1 MHLVDLKV
9 LVLDPSFAE
18 YLLSFAW
25 VANKKSPSTIKET
38 PHDARTRCRETI

>member
-9 LVLDPSFAE
+9 GVFDPSSAE

-25 VANKKSPSTIKET
+25 VANKKSPRTSKAT
-38 PHDARTRCRETI
+38 PDDERAG